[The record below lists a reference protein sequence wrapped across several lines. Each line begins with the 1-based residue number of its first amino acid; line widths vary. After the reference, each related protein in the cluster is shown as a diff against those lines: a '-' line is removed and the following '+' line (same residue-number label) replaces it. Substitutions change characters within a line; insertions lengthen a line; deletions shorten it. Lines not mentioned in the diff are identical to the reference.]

1 GQPCNFRITVTNESD
16 SAFSAPMRF
25 GDAIGI
31 DGIGRLEGL
40 AIRDLSP
47 ALGCPEAPQTLPL
60 SCVAALELGA
70 RESRTYSMT
79 VVLPESAALS
89 GSDGK
94 ASGQNCIGVVSPDTR
109 VRGGAGAGGAGVGGN
124 ADAWHGV
131 AVAKETK
138 QEWSTRVVM
147 SAQGKCVG
155 PQGSRFRNGRCG
167 PQEQTKPTKP
177 KKPRECVLLKGQVRT
192 AS

>member
-1 GQPCNFRITVTNESD
+1 GDDIVHRIGQACAKGGAISPIRVEKTGDSECKVGQPCNFRITVTNERD

-31 DGIGRLEGL
+31 AGIGRLGGL

-47 ALGCPEAPQTLPL
+47 ALGCPEAPQALPL

-79 VVLPESAALS
+79 VVLPESAAPS

-94 ASGQNCIGVVSPDTR
+94 ASGQKCIGVVSPDTP
-109 VRGGAGAGGAGVGGN
+109 VRGGAGAGGAGEGGN
-124 ADAWHGV
+124 ADR
-131 AVAKETK
+131 K
-138 QEWSTRVVM
+138 SVV
-147 SAQGKCVG
+147 
-155 PQGSRFRNGRCG
+155 
-167 PQEQTKPTKP
+167 
-177 KKPRECVLLKGQVRT
+177 
-192 AS
+192 